1 MKWHNKWSLTNIGG
15 FTFYWVRYVLA
26 ALALLWLTLLAL
38 VFLQQDIAS
47 CPTAKVQRFT
57 ESGGQL
63 NYLNIYLIAFML
75 KTLSGSTKIKK
86 INHTKNTYEVQTLI

>member
-63 NYLNIYLIAFML
+63 N
-75 KTLSGSTKIKK
+75 
-86 INHTKNTYEVQTLI
+86 

>member
-63 NYLNIYLIAFML
+63 NYFYSLYVEDHIRLSKKL
-75 KTLSGSTKIKK
+75 K
-86 INHTKNTYEVQTLI
+86 NV